1 MQPMTTNSLFP
12 NSCDLWLNVNNSS
25 VNYSWVTLLCVN
37 FSNSHK
43 LINYCFRKF
52 VYELHINSA
61 ADNKQILV
69 CIEIP
74 FRTVVGL
81 NISPSPTVDVIIE
94 VDTVPA
100 MWQGKEVLQ
109 QRRDGTTSS
118 RIQYNTL
125 HTVDL
130 TDGQLSKI
138 PYHKVS
144 QEYTV
149 TLQYIDLA
157 KPSSTWPFHQ
167 SSPVILLQQW

>member
-1 MQPMTTNSLFP
+1 M
-12 NSCDLWLNVNNSS
+12 
-25 VNYSWVTLLCVN
+25 
-37 FSNSHK
+37 SNLHS
-43 LINYCFRKF
+43 LINCCSRKF

-61 ADNKQILV
+61 ADNKQVLV

-81 NISPSPTVDVIIE
+81 NISTSPTVDVIME

-109 QRRDGTTSS
+109 QRRDGTTCS

-130 TDGQLSKI
+130 TDGQLSKV

-144 QEYTV
+144 DEYTV
-149 TLQYIDLA
+149 I
-157 KPSSTWPFHQ
+157 
-167 SSPVILLQQW
+167 VITIIMQQILIK

>member
-1 MQPMTTNSLFP
+1 M
-12 NSCDLWLNVNNSS
+12 LNV
-25 VNYSWVTLLCVN
+25 
-37 FSNSHK
+37 SNLHR
-43 LINYCFRKF
+43 LITYCFRKF
-52 VYELHINSA
+52 VYELHINST
-61 ADNKQILV
+61 ADNKQVLV

-81 NISPSPTVDVIIE
+81 NISTSPTVDVIME

-109 QRRDGTTSS
+109 QRRNGTTCS

-130 TDGQLSKI
+130 TDGQLSKV

-144 QEYTV
+144 HGYIV
-149 TLQYIDLA
+149 TLYN
-157 KPSSTWPFHQ
+157 
-167 SSPVILLQQW
+167 IL

>member
-1 MQPMTTNSLFP
+1 M
-12 NSCDLWLNVNNSS
+12 
-25 VNYSWVTLLCVN
+25 CVN

-61 ADNKQILV
+61 ADNKQVLV

-81 NISPSPTVDVIIE
+81 NISPLPTVDVIVE

-149 TLQYIDLA
+149 TLEYRYIYRFSQAFKHLA
-157 KPSSTWPFHQ
+157 TLPPE
-167 SSPVILLQQW
+167 LLCNFVVTMINLF